1 MNSRSRRSAGLQS
14 FSSSSPTPCPFRW
27 SRREERAIE
36 TYPFSLLELA
46 DTALRL
52 RCTGELRTFSQL
64 RADVAVDL
72 LAPGVSVL
80 GDRLRSPTG
89 EG

>member
-1 MNSRSRRSAGLQS
+1 M
-14 FSSSSPTPCPFRW
+14 
-27 SRREERAIE
+27 
-36 TYPFSLLELA
+36 LELA